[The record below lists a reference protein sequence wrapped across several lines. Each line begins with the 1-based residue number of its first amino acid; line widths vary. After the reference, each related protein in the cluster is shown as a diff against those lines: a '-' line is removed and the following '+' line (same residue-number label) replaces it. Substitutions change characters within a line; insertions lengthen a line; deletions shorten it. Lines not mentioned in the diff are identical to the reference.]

1 MKNLPALVICYRR
14 PHYLRQLLESLTEN
28 SPSAVYI
35 SIDAAR
41 DGDPKEL
48 LLVEECKNIANE
60 YGSISNFP
68 VRILH
73 RERNLGSAVNV
84 ITSIDW
90 FFSFEEEGAILEED
104 CIPSHTFLDYV
115 KKSLFAIENIEKIL
129 IVSGT
134 RPLTRT
140 RLPDGLL
147 LTHLP
152 LNWGWGTS
160 RIKWEIIK
168 DLIINLSSNYKIREI
183 PFMKPTEMF
192 LYIGGLR
199 GLRGWTDVWDTILAS
214 SMLKRNYL
222 TLIPPKN
229 MISNIGVD
237 SLGLHT
243 KEGDQQ
249 LLQKAF
255 DISSSQKNSIIVPD
269 NGSVLKIDKII
280 YREVIG
286 VRMKHLFNPPLKFV
300 IQLLIGWRQGRGLLI
315 PRIEQ
320 LIQK

>member
-48 LLVEECKNIANE
+48 LLVEECKNIAKE
-60 YGSISNFP
+60 YRSISNFP

-73 RERNLGSAVNV
+73 RERNLGSAINV

-104 CIPSHTFLDYV
+104 CIPSNTFLDYV
-115 KKSLFAIENIEKIL
+115 KKSLFAIKNIEKIL

-214 SMLKRNYL
+214 SMLKHNYL

-237 SLGLHT
+237 SLGLNT
-243 KEGDQQ
+243 KAGDPQ
-249 LLQKAF
+249 LLRAASEYCSPMEIEVPITNR
-255 DISSSQKNSIIVPD
+255 ISVA
-269 NGSVLKIDKII
+269 KIDKII
-280 YREVIG
+280 YEEVIG
-286 VRMKHLFNPPLKFV
+286 IGKKHLIFPPLKFIAQKV
-300 IQLLIGWRQGRGLLI
+300 LRWNRGRGSLAERLG
-315 PRIEQ
+315 RANV
-320 LIQK
+320 